1 MPNWHFMHIGAGLC
15 AVTEMT
21 IAPEVILGMVRW
33 KWIFVLMLSFWYFF
47 PFFPNKNSLP
57 SLSMPI
63 VYKDLNFFVQHFPK
77 FVYLCPHQPKKNIP
91 TQKITD
97 YITYW
102 YKAFLLFKYCWNLDN
117 FNLTTQESGTL
128 TVYPWAFLFVVKVVQ
143 NRSNRQ
149 KFTDSFCDPSE
160 GRSAQNAKP

>member
-1 MPNWHFMHIGAGLC
+1 MPIGTSCTSVQAF
-15 AVTEMT
+15 
-21 IAPEVILGMVRW
+21 APSP
-33 KWIFVLMLSFWYFF
+33 KW
-47 PFFPNKNSLP
+47 P
-57 SLSMPI
+57 SLLRWFWGWWSENGFLFDVIFLIFFSIFPSKIVIPNHSKPI
-63 VYKDLNFFVQHFPK
+63 VYKVLNFFVQHFPK

-97 YITYW
+97 YLTYW